1 MNKQLIL
8 ILLFL
13 LILRSSMFAQ
23 SNEKN
28 LSFINSFFLKISDST
43 EILTVKTYNSF
54 FTKYDESESEF
65 FLYYNLSQDQK
76 EKHIKFFESENT
88 DMKQYD
94 NEFPEHI
101 EYLDA
106 CYSHFKEKHPELLLS
121 TSLMHLRSEIE
132 NRGLDLSSIEFQS
145 KSSTIDRFFFYRFSL
160 NTYSGEKSEII
171 VVLDK
176 KDNFQISD
184 VTDSNTKSLMSVK
197 EFYWDKK

>member
-65 FLYYNLSQDQK
+65 FCITTFLK
-76 EKHIKFFESENT
+76 IKR
-88 DMKQYD
+88 K
-94 NEFPEHI
+94 
-101 EYLDA
+101 
-106 CYSHFKEKHPELLLS
+106 
-121 TSLMHLRSEIE
+121 
-132 NRGLDLSSIEFQS
+132 SI
-145 KSSTIDRFFFYRFSL
+145 
-160 NTYSGEKSEII
+160 
-171 VVLDK
+171 
-176 KDNFQISD
+176 
-184 VTDSNTKSLMSVK
+184 
-197 EFYWDKK
+197 